1 MDLTSRVKS
10 FRSRQGQ
17 ALSWILS
24 TGRRPKVVVAMG
36 DRLSLLLIGQILT
49 SPESLLAAVTT
60 EHEAIASIQLERPSL
75 LICAPPL
82 EAGCTKSLCSAARKL
97 VDDIQILAIV
107 NERCDPLSWAELDP
121 LVDVAI
127 STNDLSGEEYPL
139 ARGFVE
145 LARKGR
151 YRSIALRK
159 AVTEE
164 LDGLTQGKPRL
175 TPREVEILELLSKGL
190 KDRQIAEQLGISH
203 HTARTYV
210 KDLRRKLGARNRLI
224 AVLRGLTHT

>member
-60 EHEAIASIQLERPSL
+60 EREAIASIQLERPSL

-82 EAGCTKSLCSAARKL
+82 GVC
-97 VDDIQILAIV
+97 
-107 NERCDPLSWAELDP
+107 
-121 LVDVAI
+121 
-127 STNDLSGEEYPL
+127 
-139 ARGFVE
+139 
-145 LARKGR
+145 
-151 YRSIALRK
+151 
-159 AVTEE
+159 
-164 LDGLTQGKPRL
+164 GK
-175 TPREVEILELLSKGL
+175 TG
-190 KDRQIAEQLGISH
+190 
-203 HTARTYV
+203 
-210 KDLRRKLGARNRLI
+210 
-224 AVLRGLTHT
+224 